1 MMLTEFMDYK
11 LNWEF
16 RPACYG
22 NW

>member
-1 MMLTEFMDYK
+1 MLTEFMDYK